1 MRKSIDDF
9 LTKLEQQILDD
20 LESKH
25 SKFKSKLVNLVQQM
39 EKQTSPDDGC
49 FVRNNIVAVTLGP
62 TNETALVDV
71 EKNQIIENISL
82 SHYCRGVASD
92 GKVLIISCGIASTMI
107 VNLKDM
113 SHTILYG
120 VQTSRISIFQGH
132 IYGTIWFEG
141 KVSCYKST
149 GELLWT
155 FVSDDIKNPRGLT
168 VDKNG
173 FVYLTCEG
181 NNNVVVV
188 SQDGKTCKTILSE
201 ADGIKHH
208 REIDINRKTGTMIV
222 SSRIGDNRSSYDSA
236 FVYKI

>member
-1 MRKSIDDF
+1 M
-9 LTKLEQQILDD
+9 
-20 LESKH
+20 
-25 SKFKSKLVNLVQQM
+25 
-39 EKQTSPDDGC
+39 
-49 FVRNNIVAVTLGP
+49 
-62 TNETALVDV
+62 DV
-71 EKNQIIENISL
+71 EKNQIIENIRL

-92 GKVLIISCGIASTMI
+92 GKVLIISCGMASTI

-141 KVSCYKST
+141 KISCYKST

-181 NNNVVVV
+181 NNKIVVV

-201 ADGIKHH
+201 ADGIKHP
-208 REIDINRKTGTMIV
+208 REIDINRETGTMIV
-222 SSRIGDNRSSYDSA
+222 SSRIGDNRSCYDSA
-236 FVYKI
+236 FVDKISSVSKEITYYEVESDNRLFVIVFVYKIQLYTFFLYFVYKDFQKDSVIWYAGEKSFNTM